1 MMMTIVTSARALA
14 TKTFAK
20 PESVERC
27 ENERSGEQTKEKS
40 SEL

>member
-1 MMMTIVTSARALA
+1 MTIVTNGRALA
-14 TKTFAK
+14 TKTFAM
-20 PESVERC
+20 PENVERC